1 MTYLHLTIN
10 SIATA
15 DSTLRATVAVATV
28 VAPVSAT
35 LTIRTITC
43 HMASIATNTAD
54 NVGGKVALF
63 GAIVFAMTDLST
75 YIC

>member
-1 MTYLHLTIN
+1 MTYLHLTVN

-15 DSTLRATVAVATV
+15 NGTLRATAAVATV
-28 VAPVSAT
+28 VAPISAT

-43 HMASIATNTAD
+43 HMASIATDTAD

-63 GAIVFAMTDLST
+63 GAVVFAVTNLST
-75 YIC
+75 YIR

>member
-1 MTYLHLTIN
+1 MTYLHFTVN

-15 DSTLRATVAVATV
+15 NSTLRATAAVAAV
-28 VAPVSAT
+28 VAPISAT

-43 HMASIATNTAD
+43 HMASIATDTTD

-63 GAIVFAMTDLST
+63 GTVVFAVTDLST
-75 YIC
+75 YTR